1 MAAVISIHQENG
13 ANVIPSLF
21 TGRMAVKAT
30 DLSVEVFRRLAPGVY
45 TFKSFPDATT
55 LMMPGTTKEP
65 KPVTLTVTSTGVQWK
80 QSGWKAPGIIPG
92 FEPPA
97 PAPEPVT
104 FEVNGKK
111 YKCRPAG
118 AEILKKRLAQL
129 AAAAKARAEAEAKAK
144 ARREAAAKRQEE
156 YAKQRGLDRISIPDF
171 APLPAK
177 IANRIE
183 RKTKKTKKT
192 DA

>member
-30 DLSVEVFRRLAPGVY
+30 DLSAEVFRRLAPGVY

-55 LMMPGTTKEP
+55 LMMPGPTKEP

-80 QSGWKAPGIIPG
+80 QSGWKLPGIIPG
-92 FEPPA
+92 FEPK
-97 PAPEPVT
+97 PEPIT
-104 FEVNGKK
+104 FKVNGKK
-111 YKCRPAG
+111 YTCRPAG

-129 AAAAKARAEAEAKAK
+129 AAAKKQAETA
-144 ARREAAAKRQEE
+144 Q
-156 YAKQRGLDRISIPDF
+156 QRGLDHLNPADF
-171 APLPAK
+171 APLPK
-177 IANRIE
+177 GVANRLE
-183 RKTKKTKKT
+183 KKAKAKVK
-192 DA
+192 ANA